1 VADVRLEIIL
11 RRGEAVHPAGTRFKA
26 LRDAVA
32 QFSRYLTQELAEQE
46 AQRLLRA
53 LSEVARG

>member
-1 VADVRLEIIL
+1 VAEGSIEIVI
-11 RRGEAVHPAGTRFKA
+11 RRGEAVSPAGPRFKA

-32 QFSRYLTQELAEQE
+32 QFSRYLAQERAEQE
-46 AQRLLRA
+46 AQRLRRA